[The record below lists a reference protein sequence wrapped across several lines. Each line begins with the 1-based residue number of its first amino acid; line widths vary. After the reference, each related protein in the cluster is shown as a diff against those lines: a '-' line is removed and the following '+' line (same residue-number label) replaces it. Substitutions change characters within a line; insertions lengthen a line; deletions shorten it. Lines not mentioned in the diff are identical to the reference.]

1 MRMLAAL
8 VLCWAASAGAAFA
21 QAHVPSPQAQ
31 PEAIA
36 SVYACA
42 QIHQDAQRLAC
53 YDAAVAHLQQA
64 QEQGQ
69 VVAVDRQQAET
80 IQRDAFGFHLPSLS
94 RMLPSLRGAESGEV
108 TNVHAAVSRVTGGP
122 SEIHRFYLD
131 NGQTWIQVEPG
142 AVRNVQPGDTVTV
155 QRAALGSFR
164 LIGSRGGLGYRVRRE
179 E

>member
-1 MRMLAAL
+1 MRAMLAV
-8 VLCWAASAGAAFA
+8 VLCWSACAGAALA
-21 QAHVPSPQAQ
+21 QAQNSSAQGPPQ
-31 PEAIA
+31 AIA

-42 QIHQDAQRLAC
+42 QIHEDAQRLAC
-53 YDAAVAHLQQA
+53 YDSAVAHLQQA

-94 RMLPSLRGAESGEV
+94 RMLPGLRGAESAEV
-108 TNVHAAVSRVTGGP
+108 TSVHASVARLTGGV
-122 SEIHRFYLD
+122 SDVHRFILD
-131 NGQTWIQVEPG
+131 NGQTWVQVEPG
-142 AVRNVQPGDTVTV
+142 AVRNVQAGDNVTV

-164 LIGSRGGLGYRVRRE
+164 LVGSRGGPGYRVRRE